1 MRLSS
6 RNCLTLA
13 KSVVVVLSRGYWLPR
28 LCSQDPILTEH
39 TAANRDIQL
48 MPPPAISKRSIGLQT
63 PSRKEF
69 PNPVI
74 TTLSPGRS
82 IDSQLNQIS
91 KDLGLNEREN

>member
-1 MRLSS
+1 
-6 RNCLTLA
+6 
-13 KSVVVVLSRGYWLPR
+13 
-28 LCSQDPILTEH
+28 
-39 TAANRDIQL
+39 

-63 PSRKEF
+63 PSRKDF
-69 PNPVI
+69 PNPMV